1 MAADWIDAL
10 EARPAPEGPATSEI
24 RLIDYPVLLA
34 VEQQQQTADMMRE
47 FQLIIL
53 GEPETHV
60 LHEVV
65 EFAMTMWADWGEAL
79 TGPREELERAVAAGV
94 PYTELRYPVLPDSR
108 VSILRYARLMERADD
123 YCRSGELI
131 SLAATPD
138 VHALRQW
145 LVEEFVRQHD
155 GEAPR
160 PWPRSDTDPS
170 SRAGTARVG

>member
-10 EARPAPEGPATSEI
+10 EARPAPEAPATSEI

-65 EFAMTMWADWGEAL
+65 EFAATLWADWGEAL
-79 TGPREELERAVAAGV
+79 TGPREELERAIRAGQ
-94 PYTELRYPVLPDSR
+94 PHTELRYPVLPDSR
-108 VSILRYARLMERADD
+108 ASILRYARLMERADD
-123 YCRSGELI
+123 HCRSGELI
-131 SLAATPD
+131 SLAASPD
-138 VHALRQW
+138 VHALRRW

-160 PWPRSDTDPS
+160 PWQRPDSDPS
-170 SRAGTARVG
+170 ARAGTAQVG

>member
-10 EARPAPEGPATSEI
+10 EARTAPEGTAPSEI

-60 LHEVV
+60 LHDVV
-65 EFAMTMWADWGEAL
+65 EFAATMWADWGEAL
-79 TGPREELERAVAAGV
+79 TGPREELDRAIRSRE

-108 VSILRYARLMERADD
+108 ANILRYARLMEQADE
-123 YCRSGELI
+123 YCRHGELI

-138 VHALRQW
+138 VYALRRW

-160 PWPRSDTDPS
+160 PWPRPDTDPS
-170 SRAGTARVG
+170 PRAGTAHVG